1 MKHTTRSPSPPMD
14 AIPTAP
20 IAAAPPAAPREPA
33 PGPDVDMVASPP
45 PDSQSA
51 ATERPAPAAPAPA
64 APKTEDA
71 TPPTAKTMRVLV
83 RFAGAED
90 APGVV
95 VLAPDGSSVAALR
108 SLVAARVA
116 DRFGPGAKVAALA
129 LDRTPVRGAF
139 ACYDDAVFT
148 ATVSRDAETQVGAG
162 ARHDDEA
169 SDDDGPPKLIPRVE
183 VAPPADDREL
193 RATARLL
200 YAELSLLTEG
210 RDKGY
215 KTNVRLALARAGWQ
229 VNDES
234 NQELGAKPP
243 AGWPAVGRILE
254 RSKNASKTSIRTI
267 TGSNGVVRYLEL
279 IANGAS
285 DVAAGGRK
293 RKAAPAPAYDDESD
307 SPLIEAKAESA
318 FAAPVWKF
326 AAMAEAQL
334 NA

>member
-1 MKHTTRSPSPPMD
+1 MD

-20 IAAAPPAAPREPA
+20 IAAAPPGAPRSPA
-33 PGPDVDMVASPP
+33 PVPDVDMVASPP

-51 ATERPAPAAPAPA
+51 AAERPAAAPA

-71 TPPTAKTMRVLV
+71 TPPAATTMRVLV